1 MYSEISNVN
10 LLVKWTGKSFSFK
23 FGRLPTYLHDKSHCD
38 ILVTSPSFFW
48 KKTFQISDSLVVLNF
63 LKRGIVMITF
73 YSLKIELVGNILYIC
88 FSIDTYTSRR
98 DNVWNIWTISYIQLR
113 MMLLL
118 LLEKK
123 AFSVFAVGEWY
134 VRIHNN
140 HIVFLKRITLFSF
153 SVSIFFFRPFV
164 SFVQCFCIVF
174 FLLLILFGWQANPHY
189 KRDASLLG

>member
-1 MYSEISNVN
+1 VYSEISNVN
-10 LLVKWTGKSFSFK
+10 LLVKWTSKSFSFK
-23 FGRLPTYLHDKSHCD
+23 LGRLPTYLHDKSHCD
-38 ILVTSPSFFW
+38 ISVTSPSFCW
-48 KKTFQISDSLVVLNF
+48 KKTFQILDSLVVLKLFKKGNYVDNF
-63 LKRGIVMITF
+63 LFT
-73 YSLKIELVGNILYIC
+73 KIELVGNIIYI

-98 DNVWNIWTISYIQLR
+98 DNVWNIRTISYIQLR

-140 HIVFLKRITLFSF
+140 HIVFLRRITLFSF
-153 SVSIFFFRPFV
+153 SVSIFLFRSFV
-164 SFVQCFCIVF
+164 SFVQCFYIVF